1 MCEYVLILPT
11 KKRKSNG
18 QTIDSYKVSH
28 NHLQKSYRYLYNKDI
43 TTVILM
49 DIQLEREYAID
60 NMGDSIGQAIEKAT
74 DEDRLEDAKAL
85 FQEWCV
91 LDNIAESEN
100 YQFVFL
106 RNFTIP
112 EGLQ

>member
-1 MCEYVLILPT
+1 MPVH
-11 KKRKSNG
+11 
-18 QTIDSYKVSH
+18 KVSH

-60 NMGDSIGQAIEKAT
+60 NMGDSIGIALEKAT

-100 YQFVFL
+100 YQFIFL

>member
-1 MCEYVLILPT
+1 
-11 KKRKSNG
+11 
-18 QTIDSYKVSH
+18 
-28 NHLQKSYRYLYNKDI
+28 
-43 TTVILM
+43 M
-49 DIQLEREYAID
+49 DIHLEREYAID

-112 EGLQ
+112 EGLQQCHKSIYQSKSINHSLGYYHTLKQ

>member
-1 MCEYVLILPT
+1 
-11 KKRKSNG
+11 
-18 QTIDSYKVSH
+18 
-28 NHLQKSYRYLYNKDI
+28 
-43 TTVILM
+43 M
-49 DIQLEREYAID
+49 DLQLEREYAID

-74 DEDRLEDAKAL
+74 DEKRLEDALSL

-91 LDNIAESEN
+91 LDNIAEQED
-100 YQFVFL
+100 YQFMFL

>member
-1 MCEYVLILPT
+1 
-11 KKRKSNG
+11 
-18 QTIDSYKVSH
+18 
-28 NHLQKSYRYLYNKDI
+28 
-43 TTVILM
+43 M
-49 DIQLEREYAID
+49 DLQLEREYAID

-74 DEDRLEDAKAL
+74 DEKRLEDAISL

-91 LDNIAESEN
+91 LDNIAEQED
-100 YQFVFL
+100 YQFMFL

>member
-1 MCEYVLILPT
+1 
-11 KKRKSNG
+11 
-18 QTIDSYKVSH
+18 
-28 NHLQKSYRYLYNKDI
+28 
-43 TTVILM
+43 M
-49 DIQLEREYAID
+49 DLQLEREYAID

-74 DEDRLEDAKAL
+74 DEKRLEDAISL

-91 LDNIAESEN
+91 LDNIAEQED
-100 YQFVFL
+100 YQFMVL